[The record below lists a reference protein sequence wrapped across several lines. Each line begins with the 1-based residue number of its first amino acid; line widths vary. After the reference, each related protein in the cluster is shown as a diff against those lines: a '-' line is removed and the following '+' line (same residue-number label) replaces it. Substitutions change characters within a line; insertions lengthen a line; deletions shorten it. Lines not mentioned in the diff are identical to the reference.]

1 MEQSDKGHIEVTARY
16 LPSPD
21 EFRRDFPGA
30 TPMATVRSDI
40 MVFFKVKDRS
50 GGRKTYIYYLSFE
63 GRRVDDLNLSLEAL
77 VGKDRRVAHFQ
88 LLEQIQ
94 EG

>member
-1 MEQSDKGHIEVTARY
+1 MEKRDEVHIEVTANY

-21 EFRRDFPGA
+21 EFRRELPGS
-30 TPMATVRSDI
+30 TPMATVRSEI
-40 MVFFKVKDRS
+40 MAFFSVQDRTD
-50 GGRKTYIYYLSFE
+50 GRKTYTYYLSFE
-63 GRRVDDLNLSLEAL
+63 GHRVDDLNVTLEVL